1 MDEIS
6 ELLERAR
13 GGDDAAWQRVIALLY
28 DDLLRLARCAS
39 TAGRANTLNA
49 TSLVHECYLRIA
61 KQGAAS
67 IGSRE
72 HFLALAG
79 RAMRQILV
87 NHARDRVAAKRGGG
101 AAHTTLGHVDVA
113 ADQEA
118 EELLGLDTAL
128 EQLAQDDERLVRVV
142 DCRIFGGLTETE
154 TAAALDL
161 SLRTVQRLWSQARER
176 LQSLLVVA

>member
-6 ELLERAR
+6 VLLERAR

-39 TAGRANTLNA
+39 TAGRANSLNA

-87 NHARDRVAAKRGGG
+87 NHARDRVAASRG
-101 AAHTTLGHVDVA
+101 AHVAPAIPGRTDCA

-118 EELLGLDTAL
+118 EELIGLDAAL
-128 EQLAQDDERLVRVV
+128 DQLANLDERLINVI
-142 DCRIFGGLTETE
+142 DCRMFGGLTEAE

-161 SLRTVQRLWSQARER
+161 PPSTVEQLWQRAREQ
-176 LQSLLVVA
+176 LQMLLPA

>member
-1 MDEIS
+1 MDEIIV
-6 ELLERAR
+6 LLERAR
-13 GGDDAAWQRVIALLY
+13 GGDDAAWQRVVALLY

-67 IGSRE
+67 ISSRE

-101 AAHTTLGHVDVA
+101 ATLAPVGDVGIA
-113 ADQEA
+113 AEQEA

-128 EQLAQDDERLVRVV
+128 EQLAQQDERLVRVV
-142 DCRIFGGLTETE
+142 DCRMFGGLSETE
-154 TAAALDL
+154 TAVALDL
-161 SLRTVQRLWSQARER
+161 PPPTVERLWSQARER
-176 LQSLLVVA
+176 LQALLAV

>member
-6 ELLERAR
+6 GLLERAR
-13 GGDDAAWQRVIALLY
+13 GGDDAAWQRVVALLY

-39 TAGRANTLNA
+39 TAGPPGTLNA

-61 KQGAAS
+61 RHGAGS
-67 IGSRE
+67 IVDRE

-87 NHARDRVAAKRGGG
+87 NHARDRMAAKRGGG
-101 AAHTTLGHVDVA
+101 AAHTTLGHIDVA

-118 EELLGLDTAL
+118 EELLGLDSAL
-128 EQLAQDDERLVRVV
+128 EGLAREDERLVRVV
-142 DCRIFGGLTETE
+142 DCRIFGGLTEAE
-154 TAAALDL
+154 TASALDL
-161 SLRTVQRLWSQARER
+161 SLRTVQRLWLHARER
-176 LQSLLVVA
+176 LQSLLVA

>member
-1 MDEIS
+1 MDDITA
-6 ELLERAR
+6 LLERAR
-13 GGDDAAWQRVIALLY
+13 DGDDAAWQRVIALLY

-39 TAGRANTLNA
+39 TAGRANSLNA

-61 KQGAAS
+61 KQGATS

-101 AAHTTLGHVDVA
+101 AAHTTLGHIDVA

-118 EELLGLDTAL
+118 EELLDLDAAL

-142 DCRIFGGLTETE
+142 DCRIFGGLTEVE

-161 SLRTVQRLWSQARER
+161 SLRTVQRLWLQARER
-176 LQSLLVVA
+176 LQSLLVD